1 MRASPFVSILFLSFI
16 AACVRVGFGR
26 DNNYFSLL
34 THWDF
39 CIQIREG
46 KNPFCLFSVFFFFFP
61 QHDSLSSWFV
71 LGIVGAVYEV
81 ASPTKAAPLGQS
93 GFESSYGMFPRHVKI

>member
-1 MRASPFVSILFLSFI
+1 MSPFFSSLSSQ
-16 AACVRVGFGR
+16 RVFVW
-26 DNNYFSLL
+26 DLDETIIIFHSLL
-34 THWDF
+34 TGTF
-39 CIQIREG
+39 ASRYG
-46 KNPFCLFSVFFFFFP
+46 KVRIHFVSSLSFFFFP